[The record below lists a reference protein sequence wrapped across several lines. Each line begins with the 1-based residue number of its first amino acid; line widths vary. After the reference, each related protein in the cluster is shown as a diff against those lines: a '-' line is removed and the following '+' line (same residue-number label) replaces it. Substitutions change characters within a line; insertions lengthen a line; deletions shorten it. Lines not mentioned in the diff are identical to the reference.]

1 MTEVPAE
8 AGMSADPDRAA
19 VDACWAAFCAASG
32 VQGEPS
38 DVFAFGDSAAMAD
51 DLARL
56 VVEGTKRATVTAL
69 VDCAA
74 QGFVPAVGDHAV
86 VVRGDGSPA
95 AVVRATEVRT
105 GPLSS
110 VDEAFAWDEG
120 EGERTRDWWVAG
132 HRAFFRRWFA
142 TSGRPPDDDP
152 ELVFERFVLRWTC

>member
-1 MTEVPAE
+1 MVE
-8 AGMSADPDRAA
+8 ATISQDPDPAA
-19 VDACWAAFCAASG
+19 VAACWEAFRAASG
-32 VQGEPS
+32 VQGEPA

-56 VVEGTKRATVTAL
+56 VVEGTKRATVSAL
-69 VDCAA
+69 ADCVAE
-74 QGFVPAVGDHAV
+74 GLVPAVGAHAV

-95 AVVRATEVRT
+95 AVIRTTEVRT

-120 EGERTRDWWVAG
+120 EGDRTRDWWVAG

-142 TSGRPPDDDP
+142 ASGRPADDDP
-152 ELVFERFVLRWTC
+152 ELVFERFVLVWTC